1 MQGGQEGLGGG
12 VGQEGASVSGSLDTV
27 RWVSAMTTVE
37 GGHGYESISRSSKPV
52 CLRRKGEKP
61 NLSPSPDT
69 APGNP
74 PASTPEEPGRTRGG
88 GRDSADSLGT

>member
-1 MQGGQEGLGGG
+1 MQGGQQGLGGG

-27 RWVSAMTTVE
+27 RWVSAVTTVE

-61 NLSPSPDT
+61 NRVGLDVSFS
-69 APGNP
+69 
-74 PASTPEEPGRTRGG
+74 
-88 GRDSADSLGT
+88 